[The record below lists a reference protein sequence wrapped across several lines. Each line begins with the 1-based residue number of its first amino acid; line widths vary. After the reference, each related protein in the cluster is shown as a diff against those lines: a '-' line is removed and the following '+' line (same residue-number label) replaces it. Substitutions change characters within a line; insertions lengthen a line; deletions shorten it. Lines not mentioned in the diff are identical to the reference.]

1 MNWKS
6 KPGALL
12 GASLTGLCLMALAAC
27 GSGSSSAAPSSSSDA
42 VSADVGLDS
51 PIKITPP
58 LRVGIYTSSGCA
70 SFGQVEDATLTQEA
84 KAANIDL
91 TIFDSCFDSAKQ
103 LNQIQSA
110 IQTKQ
115 YNVLGVLPVDGQ
127 VVCNA
132 LSQDAPAAGLL
143 AIPFDQPLCGRFTN
157 EGNDLWQPGTLTY
170 ISGYNTKDTLR
181 QWVDTVAKDNPSA
194 NVGVV
199 EGVPSD
205 GLSTNTNLLVKEASS
220 ANPNFK
226 VVSTVNTDYSSQQG
240 YQKTQALLQAH
251 PEINV
256 IICTQSNITQ
266 GAARA
271 IEQAGKT
278 SSIYLADYGGDKEVV
293 ALMKK
298 GEVALTGPTFPDSEA
313 KIVIKTLQA
322 VLAGKPVPRL
332 QSVPFHVVTAADVD
346 SYTPEY

>member
-1 MNWKS
+1 MT
-6 KPGALL
+6 AL
-12 GASLTGLCLMALAAC
+12 ALAAC
-27 GSGSSSAAPSSSSDA
+27 GSGNGDSSSASADA
-42 VSADVGLDS
+42 VSVDVGTDS
-51 PIKITPP
+51 PIKISPP
-58 LRVGIYTSSGCA
+58 LKVGIYTSSGCA
-70 SFGQVEDATLTQEA
+70 SFGQVEDATLKQEA

-127 VVCNA
+127 VVCAA
-132 LSQDAPAAGLL
+132 LSEDAPAAGLL

-157 EGNDLWQPGTLTY
+157 EGDDLWQPGTLTY

-181 QWVDTVAKDNPSA
+181 QWIDTVAKDNPTA

-205 GLSTNTNLLVKEASS
+205 GLSTNTNLLVKEAES
-220 ANPNFK
+220 ANPGFK
-226 VVSTVNTDYSSQQG
+226 VVATVNTDYSSQQG

-251 PEINV
+251 PEIDV
-256 IICTQSNITQ
+256 VICTQSNITQ

-271 IEQAGKT
+271 IDQAGK
-278 SSIYLADYGGDKEVV
+278 SGSIYVADYGGDKEVV

-298 GEVALTGPTFPDSEA
+298 GEVALTGPTYPDSEA
-313 KIVIKTLQA
+313 KLVIKTLQD
-322 VLAGKPVPRL
+322 VLAGKTVARL
-332 QSVPFHVVTAADVD
+332 QSVPFHVVTADDVD

>member
-6 KPGALL
+6 KPGALV
-12 GASLTGLCLMALAAC
+12 GASLISLSGLALTAC
-27 GSGSSSAAPSSSSDA
+27 GSSDDNSSSSSDA
-42 VSADVGLDS
+42 VSVDVGTDS
-51 PIKITPP
+51 PIEVSPP
-58 LRVGIYTSSGCA
+58 LKVGIYTSSGCA
-70 SFGQVEDATLTQEA
+70 SFGQVEDAQLEKEA
-84 KAANIDL
+84 KAQNIDI
-91 TIFDSCFDSAKQ
+91 TIFDSCFDSSKQ

-127 VVCNA
+127 VVCAA
-132 LSQDAPAAGLL
+132 LSEDAPAAGLL
-143 AIPFDQPLCGRFTN
+143 AVPFDQPLCGRFTN
-157 EGNDLWQPGTLTY
+157 EGDELWQPGTLTY

-181 QWVDTVAKDNPSA
+181 QWIDTVASDNPTAS
-194 NVGVV
+194 VGVV

-205 GLSTNTNLLVKEASS
+205 GLSTNTNLLVKEASA
-220 ANPNFK
+220 ANPGFQ

-240 YQKTQALLQAH
+240 YTKTQALLQAH

-278 SSIYLADYGGDKEVV
+278 GSVYLADYGGDKEVV
-293 ALMKK
+293 DLMKK
-298 GEVALTGPTFPDSEA
+298 GEVALTGPTYPVSEA
-313 KIVIKTLQA
+313 KLVIQTLVD
-322 VLAGKPVPRL
+322 VLAGKEVARF

>member
-58 LRVGIYTSSGCA
+58 LKVGIYTSSGCA

-143 AIPFDQPLCGRFTN
+143 AVPFDQPLCGRFTN

-220 ANPNFK
+220 ANPDFK

>member
-12 GASLTGLCLMALAAC
+12 GASLTSLSLLALAAC
-27 GSGSSSAAPSSSSDA
+27 GSGSSDASSSSKDA
-42 VSADVGLDS
+42 VSVDVGTDS
-51 PIKITPP
+51 PIKVSPP
-58 LRVGIYTSSGCA
+58 LKVGIYTSSGCA

-115 YNVLGVLPVDGQ
+115 FNVLGVLPVDGQ
-127 VVCNA
+127 VVCTA
-132 LSQDAPAAGLL
+132 LSEDAPAAGLL

-157 EGNDLWQPGTLTY
+157 EGDDLWQPGTLTY

-181 QWVDTVAKDNPSA
+181 QWIDTVAKANPTA

-220 ANPNFK
+220 ANPGFK

-278 SSIYLADYGGDKEVV
+278 GSIYVADYGGDKEVV
-293 ALMKK
+293 NLMKK

-322 VLAGKPVPRL
+322 VLAGKTVPRL
-332 QSVPFHVVTAADVD
+332 QSVPFHVVTADDVD